1 MAALLLAATLP
12 CSVFAADPTSAATP
26 AAAHWSYDGAT
37 GPTHWSQL
45 EKDFHTCALGHAQS
59 PINISTSKAGAS
71 HLGAISFDYK
81 PTALHV
87 VDNGHTIQ
95 VNVDAGS
102 SISIGGQSYT
112 LKQFHFHHPS
122 EEKINGQSY
131 PLVAHMV
138 HATADG
144 KLAVVAVLF
153 KEGSENLLVQKIWAK
168 LPTETGKEVTVADTT
183 FNPADLLPAEHRYYN
198 FTGSLTT
205 PPCSEG
211 VNWFVMET
219 PVDISRVQV
228 ARFGAIYPHNARPSQ
243 RLYARK
249 VQEGG

>member
-1 MAALLLAATLP
+1 MAAALP
-12 CSVFAADPTSAATP
+12 CAAIAADPVP
-26 AAAHWSYDGAT
+26 APARPAAHWGYDGAT
-37 GPTHWSQL
+37 GPNRWAKL
-45 EKDFHTCALGHAQS
+45 EKDFHTCALGHTQS
-59 PINISTSKAGAS
+59 PININTHKTGAS
-71 HLGAISFDYK
+71 NLGPITFSYQ

-87 VDNGHTIQ
+87 LDNGHTIQ

-102 SISIGGQSYT
+102 SIQIGGQTYA

-122 EEKINGQSY
+122 EEKIDGKDY

-153 KEGSENLLVQKIWAK
+153 QQGSENPLVQKIWAR
-168 LPTETGKEVTVADTT
+168 LPAETGKEVTLGNIS
-183 FNPADLLPAEHRYYN
+183 FNPADLLPVNHHYFN

-211 VNWFVMET
+211 VNWFVLIT
-219 PVDISRVQV
+219 PVQASRVQV

-243 RLYARK
+243 KLYGRT
-249 VQEGG
+249 VQTGG